1 MFVKT
6 NVRKKIR
13 AHKEARK
20 MDINIICFIAATA
33 LDVACILLAIKEKPP
48 GWKFLVIWEIIMEI
62 VAILLL
68 ASRLKIWIFH

>member
-1 MFVKT
+1 MSIKC
-6 NVRKKIR
+6 NSNREREVRKT
-13 AHKEARK
+13 
-20 MDINIICFIAATA
+20 DINIICFITVTA
-33 LDVACILLAIKEKPP
+33 LDVACILLSIKEKPP